1 MRAHTDEDIICKA
14 LAEEKD
20 QRNIKDNKL
29 DVVVDLDD
37 ENGNAHTYVV
47 TLKKDDQNWFPV
59 EISELSAW

>member
-1 MRAHTDEDIICKA
+1 MRAHTDEEIICKA

-20 QRNIKDNKL
+20 QQSIKDHKL

-37 ENGNAHTYVV
+37 ESGNAHTYVV
-47 TLKKDDQNWFPV
+47 TLKKDDQNWQPI